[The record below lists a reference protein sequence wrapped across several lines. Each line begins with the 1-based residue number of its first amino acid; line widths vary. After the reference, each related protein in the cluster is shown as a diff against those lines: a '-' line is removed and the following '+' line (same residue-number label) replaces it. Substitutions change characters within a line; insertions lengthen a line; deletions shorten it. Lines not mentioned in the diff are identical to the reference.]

1 MSNLYSPLS
10 CNYLRTKPWIM
21 DKKLIRDAYKTY
33 WLENG
38 KRPVSV
44 YTFCQQLEVA
54 ERSFYDSYSSF
65 DALEKDIWLSF
76 FQDTIDQLKED
87 EIYRNYSSREKLL
100 TFYFLWVQ
108 QLRENRSYILQQ
120 KDKYLVPGLHLDRLE
135 SFRIAF
141 YDYIRDLIKE
151 GYQTGEI
158 KERKY
163 ISDQYV
169 HGFWLQAL
177 FVLRY
182 WTNDDSERFEMT
194 DAAIE
199 KAVNL
204 SFQLISSNTL
214 DSLLDFGK
222 FMFARK

>member
-1 MSNLYSPLS
+1 
-10 CNYLRTKPWIM
+10 
-21 DKKLIRDAYKTY
+21 
-33 WLENG
+33 
-38 KRPVSV
+38 V

-54 ERSFYDSYSSF
+54 ERTFYDSYSSF
-65 DALEKDIWLSF
+65 DALEKDIWVSF
-76 FQDTIDQLKED
+76 FQDTLEQLKED

-120 KDKYLVPGLHLDRLE
+120 KDKYLVPGLHLDKLE

-214 DSLLDFGK
+214 DSILDFGK

>member
-1 MSNLYSPLS
+1 
-10 CNYLRTKPWIM
+10 M
-21 DKKLIRDAYKTY
+21 DKKAIRDAYKRY

-38 KRPVSV
+38 KTPVSV
-44 YTFCQQLEVA
+44 YTFCLQLNIPETA
-54 ERSFYDSYSSF
+54 FYENFASF
-65 DALEKDIWLSF
+65 DAVEKDIWRSF
-76 FQDTIDQLKED
+76 FEETLEKLKAD
-87 EIYRNYSSREKLL
+87 EIYANYSAREKLL
-100 TFYFLWVQ
+100 SFYFLWVQ
-108 QLRENRSYILQQ
+108 QLRENRSYILLQ
-120 KDKYLVPGLHLDRLE
+120 KEKYLAPPLHLDKLE
-135 SFRIAF
+135 AFRIAF
-141 YDYIRDLIKE
+141 YAYIHDLIKE
-151 GYQTGEI
+151 AYQTGEV

-177 FVLRY
+177 FVLQY
-182 WTNDDSERFEMT
+182 WIKDDSDRFEMT

>member
-1 MSNLYSPLS
+1 
-10 CNYLRTKPWIM
+10 M
-21 DKKLIRDAYKTY
+21 DKQTIRDAYKKY

-44 YTFCQQLEVA
+44 YAFCQQLTITENA
-54 ERSFYDSYSSF
+54 FYDSYSSF
-65 DALEKDIWLSF
+65 DALEKDIWRSF
-76 FQDTIDQLKED
+76 LEATLEKLKED
-87 EIYRNYSSREKLL
+87 ETYRNYSAREKLL
-100 TFYFLWVQ
+100 TFYFLLVQ

-120 KDKYLVPGLHLDRLE
+120 KDQYLVPGLHVDKLEYFRL
-135 SFRIAF
+135 AF
-141 YDYIRDLIKE
+141 YDYIRNLIKE
-151 GYQTGEI
+151 GYQSGEI
-158 KERKY
+158 KERKF

-182 WTNDDSERFEMT
+182 WMKDSSERFEMT

-204 SFQLISSNTL
+204 SFQLVSSGTL
-214 DSLLDFGK
+214 DSILDFGK
-222 FMFARK
+222 FMFAGK

>member
-65 DALEKDIWLSF
+65 DTLEKDIWLSF
-76 FQDTIDQLKED
+76 FQDTLEQLKED

-108 QLRENRSYILQQ
+108 QLRENRSYILQ
-120 KDKYLVPGLHLDRLE
+120 
-135 SFRIAF
+135 
-141 YDYIRDLIKE
+141 
-151 GYQTGEI
+151 
-158 KERKY
+158 
-163 ISDQYV
+163 
-169 HGFWLQAL
+169 
-177 FVLRY
+177 
-182 WTNDDSERFEMT
+182 
-194 DAAIE
+194 
-199 KAVNL
+199 
-204 SFQLISSNTL
+204 
-214 DSLLDFGK
+214 
-222 FMFARK
+222 

>member
-65 DALEKDIWLSF
+65 DTLEKDIWLSF
-76 FQDTIDQLKED
+76 FQDTVDQLKED

-120 KDKYLVPGLHLDRLE
+120 KDKYLVPGLHLDKLE

-151 GYQTGEI
+151 GYQSGEI

-182 WTNDDSERFEMT
+182 WTKDDSERFEMT

>member
-44 YTFCQQLEVA
+44 YTFCQQLEVT
-54 ERSFYDSYSSF
+54 ERAFYDSYSSF

-76 FQDTIDQLKED
+76 FQDTVEQLKED

-108 QLRENRSYILQQ
+108 QLRDNRSYILQQ

>member
-1 MSNLYSPLS
+1 
-10 CNYLRTKPWIM
+10 M
-21 DKKLIRDAYKTY
+21 DKKLFRDAYIRY

-44 YTFCQQLEVA
+44 YAFCLQLETT
-54 ERSFYDSYSSF
+54 ETSFYDHFSSF
-65 DALEKDIWLSF
+65 EALEKEIWRSF
-76 FQDTIDQLKED
+76 FEETLEKLKED
-87 EIYRNYSSREKLL
+87 ETYRAYSVREKLL
-100 TFYFLWVQ
+100 AFYFLWVQ
-108 QLRENRSYILQQ
+108 QLRESRSYILLQ
-120 KDKYLVPGLHLDRLE
+120 KSQYLAPPLHLDKLE
-135 SFRIAF
+135 AFRIAF

-151 GYQTGEI
+151 AYLSGEV

-177 FVLRY
+177 FVLQY
-182 WTNDDSERFEMT
+182 WIKDDSERFEMT

-204 SFQLISSNTL
+204 SFQLISSNTF
-214 DSLLDFGK
+214 DSILDFGK

>member
-1 MSNLYSPLS
+1 
-10 CNYLRTKPWIM
+10 M
-21 DKKLIRDAYKTY
+21 DKKLARDAYKAY

-44 YTFCQQLEVA
+44 YTFCQQLDVPETT
-54 ERSFYDSYSSF
+54 FYDSYSSF

-76 FQDTIDQLKED
+76 FQDTLEKLKED
-87 EIYRNYSSREKLL
+87 EIYRNYSAREKLL

-120 KDKYLVPGLHLDRLE
+120 KDKYLVPGLHLDTLE

-141 YDYIRDLIKE
+141 YDYIRELIKD
-151 GYQTGEI
+151 GYQTGEV

-182 WTNDDSERFEMT
+182 WTKD
-194 DAAIE
+194 
-199 KAVNL
+199 
-204 SFQLISSNTL
+204 
-214 DSLLDFGK
+214 
-222 FMFARK
+222 

>member
-44 YTFCQQLEVA
+44 YTFCQQLDVP
-54 ERSFYDSYSSF
+54 ERNFYDSYSSF
-65 DALEKDIWLSF
+65 DTLEKDIWLSF
-76 FQDTIDQLKED
+76 FQDTLEQLKED

-120 KDKYLVPGLHLDRLE
+120 KDKYLVPGLHLDKLE

-214 DSLLDFGK
+214 DSILDFGK